1 MDNIEPRKTISDCVF
16 DMAAMFTGIALEDYY
31 QKGVINK
38 EQYISK
44 KELLNNIKNNY
55 YAKRKDDEQ
64 EES

>member
-1 MDNIEPRKTISDCVF
+1 
-16 DMAAMFTGIALEDYY
+16 MAAMFTGIALEDYY